1 MTKNNKYIWDKYISG
16 KDNDYSKK
24 VLHFNNSPVFF
35 QDKWLLLWLL

>member
-24 VLHFNNSPVFF
+24 VLHFNNFPVFF
-35 QDKWLLLWLL
+35 